1 MRTLAVLCLV
11 GGLTAGLLLC
21 GCGGGGD
28 VDVVVPPAGFV
39 GTWGGVGLDGNGNPR
54 GDAVFEVQP
63 DGDIV
68 MADIGGA
75 SLAGSITTAAAGQV
89 IGHVTSL
96 DGAIRIDF
104 TDPKMGHVTG
114 TGDLDLNDTG
124 HATGTAGGKAFNLTL
139 WRANWHTARTLNVT
153 VQGAPVGTVSVDADG
168 IVTGTFTI
176 EGQVTPV
183 RVGVVTGAGHIAIT
197 FWCNDVGDAG
207 GTVFVEGDMNING
220 ATGTWKDETGDSGTW
235 TAVFA

>member
-1 MRTLAVLCLV
+1 
-11 GGLTAGLLLC
+11 
-21 GCGGGGD
+21 
-28 VDVVVPPAGFV
+28 
-39 GTWGGVGLDGNGNPR
+39 
-54 GDAVFEVQP
+54 VFEVQP

-75 SLAGSITTAAAGQV
+75 SLAGNITTAAVGDV

-124 HATGTAGGKAFNLTL
+124 HATGTAGGEAFNLTL

-153 VQGAPVGTVSVDADG
+153 VQGAPPGTVGTINVDAAG
-168 IVTGTFTI
+168 IATGTFTI
-176 EGQVTPV
+176 EGQPAEVE
-183 RVGVVTGAGHIAIT
+183 VGVVTGAGHIAIA
-197 FWCNDVGDAG
+197 FLGYLL
-207 GTVFVEGDMNING
+207 
-220 ATGTWKDETGDSGTW
+220 DSC
-235 TAVFA
+235 